1 MSDFTL
7 EQLTESYKTE
17 ENVEKTP
24 EQIAKEKRW
33 AEEAESRRRNVYVPT
48 DPNDG
53 SDKEA
58 LAANDEVRDMV
69 IEFVKRY
76 IRLQLEIKKI
86 KEDIKALKKE
96 FSEQGIP
103 MKICT
108 TAYSMVRKE
117 LKDNE
122 GYYEEVAVYKE
133 WMFSSKDVTDLI
145 TELDAK

>member
-76 IRLQLEIKKI
+76 IRLQLKIKKRTRKSSFFI
-86 KEDIKALKKE
+86 VRVYISSC
-96 FSEQGIP
+96 F
-103 MKICT
+103 MKIVCLFF
-108 TAYSMVRKE
+108 MNVIK
-117 LKDNE
+117 
-122 GYYEEVAVYKE
+122 
-133 WMFSSKDVTDLI
+133 
-145 TELDAK
+145 

>member
-86 KEDIKALKKE
+86 KEDI
-96 FSEQGIP
+96 
-103 MKICT
+103 
-108 TAYSMVRKE
+108 
-117 LKDNE
+117 
-122 GYYEEVAVYKE
+122 
-133 WMFSSKDVTDLI
+133 
-145 TELDAK
+145 